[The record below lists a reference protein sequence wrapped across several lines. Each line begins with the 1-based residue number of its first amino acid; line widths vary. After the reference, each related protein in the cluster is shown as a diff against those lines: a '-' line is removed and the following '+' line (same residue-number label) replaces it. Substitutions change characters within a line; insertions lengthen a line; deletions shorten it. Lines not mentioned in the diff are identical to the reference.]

1 MRLNQHLL
9 VLTLTNNT
17 PPFTIIFKQLGMPS
31 KKPVFI
37 LITGITIGLPAQ
49 AQQQI
54 QEIQVIGREV
64 NMVGLALSA
73 SEGRVSYNELLQRP
87 LMRAGD
93 VLESVPGLVAT
104 QHSGNGKANQFFLRG
119 FNLDHGTDFATTLDG
134 MPVNMRSHGHGQG
147 YTDLNF
153 LIPELIGEIVYRKG
167 SYYADVGDFSGAG
180 AARMTSRDEFEDHS
194 MSLGG
199 GEYGFGRLLLNGSL
213 NSLNGGLTYG
223 LEHQSYEGAW
233 DRVDEDVDKTNLW
246 LKQVWEGAADR
257 VAVSFMLYEND
268 WNSADQI
275 PARAVTS
282 GQISKF
288 GSIDPTL
295 GGNSSRYS
303 LALNWE
309 RDLSFAELTSN
320 AYVIDYD
327 MELFSNL
334 SYFTSPGGDQF
345 QQVDERQLFGGD
357 VALAIPGQWG
367 EVEVTNTLGAELRVD
382 DVAEVGLRA
391 SAQRRIRD
399 DIRLDSVDQRSVGL
413 YWQSEQRWSESLR
426 TVLGLRY
433 DHFDFEVE
441 ALAALDSSSLAANS
455 GKIDD
460 GIVTASFSLMYAI
473 NDNNELYASIGEGFH
488 SNDARGTTLRLD
500 PIEGTPVAPADP
512 LVSTLGSEIGWRVF
526 FSNQV
531 NATLALWQLD
541 IDSELLFVGD
551 TGSTED
557 TGLSSERHGVEL
569 TTYYQLNDAIGL
581 DFEYSWTDAAFETAV
596 DGNDSI
602 PGALEHVI
610 SAGINLQPND
620 QFFAHLR
627 LRHFDDFPLD
637 GGMRADGSTLL
648 NLRVGYEF
656 NDSLSLSMDML
667 NLTDSDDHDI
677 EYFYESQLAGEPAPV
692 EDRHFHIFE
701 PRSLRLYV
709 AYRF

>member
-1 MRLNQHLL
+1 M
-9 VLTLTNNT
+9 
-17 PPFTIIFKQLGMPS
+17 PPKNLR
-31 KKPVFI
+31 FI
-37 LITGITIGLPAQ
+37 LIVGLAISLPVQ

-54 QEIQVIGREV
+54 QEIQIIGREV
-64 NMVGLALSA
+64 NMVGSALSA

-87 LMRAGD
+87 IMRAGD
-93 VLESVPGLVAT
+93 LLESVPGLVAT

-119 FNLDHGTDFATTLDG
+119 FNLDHGTDFATTVDG

-180 AARMTSRDEFEDHS
+180 AARMHSRDEFEDHS
-194 MSLGG
+194 ISFGS
-199 GEYGFGRLLLNGSL
+199 GEYGFGRLLFKGSL
-213 NSLNGGLTYG
+213 NSLGGGLTYG
-223 LEHQSYEGAW
+223 LERQVYEGPW
-233 DRVDEDVDKTNLW
+233 DSVDEDVDKTNLW
-246 LKQVWEGAADR
+246 LKQVWEGKTDK
-257 VAVSFMLYEND
+257 VAVSFMLYENE

-275 PARAVTS
+275 PARAIS
-282 GQISKF
+282 NSLISKF

-309 RDLSFAELTSN
+309 RDLGFAELTSN

-327 MELFSNL
+327 MELFSNF
-334 SYFTSPGGDQF
+334 SYFTSPEGDQN
-345 QQVDERQLFGGD
+345 QQVDERRLFGGD

-367 EVEVTNTLGAELRVD
+367 EIDVINTLGAELRID

-391 SAQRRIRD
+391 STQRRIRN
-399 DIRLDSVDQRSVGL
+399 DIRLDAVNQRSVGL
-413 YWQSEQRWSESLR
+413 YWQGEQRWSDSLR

-433 DHFDFEVE
+433 DQFDFEVD
-441 ALAALDSSSLAANS
+441 ALTAINANSIPANS
-455 GKIDD
+455 GKADD
-460 GIVTASFSLMYAI
+460 SIFTASFSLMYAI

-500 PIEGTPVAPADP
+500 PIEGTPVPKADP

-526 FSNQV
+526 FNNQI

-541 IDSELLFVGD
+541 IDSELLFIGD

-557 TGLSSERHGVEL
+557 TGVGSERHGVEL

-637 GGMRADGSTLL
+637 GGVRADGSTLL

-656 NDSLSLSMDML
+656 NDNLSLSMDML

-677 EYFYESQLAGEPAPV
+677 EYFYESQLAGEPTPV

>member
-1 MRLNQHLL
+1 MS
-9 VLTLTNNT
+9 
-17 PPFTIIFKQLGMPS
+17 PKQAG
-31 KKPVFI
+31 FI
-37 LITGITIGLPAQ
+37 LIAGLTISLPMQ

-64 NMVGLALSA
+64 NMVGSALSA

-119 FNLDHGTDFATTLDG
+119 FNLDHGTDFATTVDG

-167 SYYADVGDFSGAG
+167 SYYAAVGDFSGAG
-180 AARMTSRDEFEDHS
+180 AARMYSRDEFEDHS
-194 MSLGG
+194 ISFGS
-199 GEYGFGRLLLNGSL
+199 GEYGFGRLLLKGSL
-213 NSLNGGLTYG
+213 NSLGGALTYG
-223 LEHQSYEGAW
+223 LEHQTYEGPW
-233 DRVDEDVDKTNLW
+233 DSVDEDVNKTNLW
-246 LKQVWEGAADR
+246 LKQVWEGEADR
-257 VAVSFMLYEND
+257 VAVSLMLYDNE

-282 GQISKF
+282 GLINKF

-309 RDLSFAELTSN
+309 RNLGFAELTSN

-327 MELFSNL
+327 MALFSNF
-334 SYFTSPGGDQF
+334 SYFTSPDGDQN
-345 QQVDERQLFGGD
+345 QQVDERRLFGGD

-367 EVEVTNTLGAELRVD
+367 EVEVINTLGAELRID

-391 SAQRRIRD
+391 STQRRIRN
-399 DIRLDSVDQRSVGL
+399 DIRLDAVNQSSLGL
-413 YWQSEQRWSESLR
+413 YWQSEQRWSDSLR

-433 DHFDFEVE
+433 DHFDFEVD
-441 ALAALDSSSLAANS
+441 ALAAIDSSSIAANS
-455 GKIDD
+455 GKADD
-460 GIVTASFSLMYAI
+460 GIMTASFSLMYAV
-473 NDNNELYASIGEGFH
+473 NDNNEFYASIGEGFH

-500 PIEGTPVAPADP
+500 PIDGTPVPQADP

-526 FSNQV
+526 FNNQI
-531 NATLALWQLD
+531 NATLALWQLE

-557 TGLSSERHGVEL
+557 TGVGSERHGVEL
-569 TTYYQLNDAIGL
+569 TTYYQLNDTIGL
-581 DFEYSWTDAAFETAV
+581 DFEYSWTDAAFKMAMA
-596 DGNDSI
+596 GNDAI

-610 SAGINLQPND
+610 SAGINFQPND
-620 QFFAHLR
+620 EFFAHLR
-627 LRHFDDFPLD
+627 LRSFDDFPLD
-637 GGMRADGSTLL
+637 GGQRADGSTLI
-648 NLRVGYEF
+648 NLRLGYEITR
-656 NDSLSLSMDML
+656 NLSVSLDLL

-677 EYFYESQLAGEPAPV
+677 EYFYESQLAGEAMPI
-692 EDRHFHIFE
+692 EDRHFHVFE
-701 PRSLRLYV
+701 PRSLRVYLD
-709 AYRF
+709 YRF

>member
-1 MRLNQHLL
+1 MSSR
-9 VLTLTNNT
+9 
-17 PPFTIIFKQLGMPS
+17 
-31 KKPVFI
+31 KPGFI
-37 LITGITIGLPAQ
+37 LFVGLAISLPAQ

-64 NMVGLALSA
+64 NMVGSALSA

-87 LMRAGD
+87 IMRAGD
-93 VLESVPGLVAT
+93 LLESVPGLVAT

-119 FNLDHGTDFATTLDG
+119 FNLDHGTDFATTVDG

-180 AARMTSRDEFEDHS
+180 AARMHSRDEFEDHGIS
-194 MSLGG
+194 FGS
-199 GEYGFGRLLLNGSL
+199 GEYGFGRLLFKGSL
-213 NSLNGGLTYG
+213 NSLGGGLTYG
-223 LEHQSYEGAW
+223 LERQVYEGPW
-233 DRVDEDVDKTNLW
+233 DSVDEDVDKTNLW
-246 LKQVWEGAADR
+246 LKQVWEGEADK
-257 VAVSFMLYEND
+257 VAVSFMLYENE

-275 PARAVTS
+275 PARAIS
-282 GQISKF
+282 NGLISKF

-309 RDLSFAELTSN
+309 RDLGFAELTSN

-327 MELFSNL
+327 MELFSNF
-334 SYFTSPGGDQF
+334 SYFTSPEGDQI
-345 QQVDERQLFGGD
+345 QQVDERRLFGGD

-367 EVEVTNTLGAELRVD
+367 EIDVINTLGAELRID

-391 SAQRRIRD
+391 STQRRIRN
-399 DIRLDSVDQRSVGL
+399 DIRLDAVNQHSVGL
-413 YWQSEQRWSESLR
+413 YWQGEQRWSDSLR

-433 DHFDFEVE
+433 DLFDFEVN
-441 ALAALDSSSLAANS
+441 ALTAINANSIPANS
-455 GKIDD
+455 GKADD
-460 GIVTASFSLMYAI
+460 GIFTASFSLMYAI

-500 PIEGTPVAPADP
+500 PVEGTPVPKADP

-526 FSNQV
+526 FNNQI

-557 TGLSSERHGVEL
+557 TGVGSERHGVEL
-569 TTYYQLNDAIGL
+569 TTYYQLNDTIGL
-581 DFEYSWTDAAFETAV
+581 DFEYSWTDAAFEMPV
-596 DGNDSI
+596 DGNDAI

-610 SAGINLQPND
+610 SAGINIQPND
-620 QFFAHLR
+620 EFFAHLR
-627 LRHFDDFPLD
+627 LRSFDDFPLD
-637 GGMRADGSTLL
+637 GGQRADGSTLL
-648 NLRVGYEF
+648 NLRLGYEVTD
-656 NDSLSLSMDML
+656 NLSVSLDLL
-667 NLTDSDDHDI
+667 NLTDSDDHDV
-677 EYFYESQLAGEPAPV
+677 EYFYESQLAGETMPI
-692 EDRHFHIFE
+692 EDRHFHVFE
-701 PRSLRLYV
+701 PRSLRVYLD
-709 AYRF
+709 YRF